1 MRRNSIP
8 IVVIDHQP
16 YWREFATATLQA
28 AGYAVSSYACYDE
41 VLPPQQDEQEISL
54 VLLGCSRLEC
64 EERLLITRL
73 LARGQHVIVFVS
85 SLSTQVMRV
94 LFIRGVEDAVDRT
107 YDPEELVDVVAQ
119 ALERI
124 AERCHMQFP
133 IERKVYY
140 E

>member
-8 IVVIDHQP
+8 IMVIDRQP
-16 YWREFATATLQA
+16 YWREFATAALQA
-28 AGYAVSSYACYDE
+28 AGYAVSACSLYDE
-41 VLPPQQDEQEISL
+41 ALPPQREEQEISL
-54 VLLGCSRLEC
+54 ALLGCSRLEC

-124 AERCHMQFP
+124 DERSYIQFP
-133 IERKVYY
+133 VERKIYH